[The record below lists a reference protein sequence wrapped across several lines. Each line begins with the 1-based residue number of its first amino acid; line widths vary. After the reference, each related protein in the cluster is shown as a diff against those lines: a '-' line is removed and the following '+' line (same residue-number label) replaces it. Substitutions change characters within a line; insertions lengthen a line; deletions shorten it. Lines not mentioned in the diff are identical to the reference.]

1 MIPGHILRDSDLVCL
16 SWDRGIRAFQST
28 YDTGIYNEKSI
39 FGPCLILG
47 TELLKP
53 LGFPMWNFL
62 LLFITGSFQS
72 HLSFCYWGDFWK
84 APRVESCCQGNHV
97 IRGLALSAPL
107 LTSEVQGASG
117 LLKTWGCWESG
128 FPREA
133 MEALHLFSIPC
144 PIHFIYWFFFSWV
157 LTFYNKSVTC
167 QINCLPELYEP
178 HQEITE
184 PQEKIMG
191 TSGL

>member
-84 APRVESCCQGNHV
+84 APRVESAVKAIMWLEVWRFLPHSWPLKFRELLGCWKHEVAGRVAFPERPWKLCTSSPY
-97 IRGLALSAPL
+97 LALYIS
-107 LTSEVQGASG
+107 
-117 LLKTWGCWESG
+117 
-128 FPREA
+128 
-133 MEALHLFSIPC
+133 SIG
-144 PIHFIYWFFFSWV
+144 FFS
-157 LTFYNKSVTC
+157 
-167 QINCLPELYEP
+167 PEF
-178 HQEITE
+178 
-184 PQEKIMG
+184 
-191 TSGL
+191 